1 MFTLLAIIGLFLWF
15 FFAPIYA
22 PYTLIPF
29 LVILPFLLLFLFKAR
44 KWDKAQEEKDMRW
57 AKRDALEK
65 EKARKESLI
74 SYSHDMT
81 NKEKRRKR

>member
-15 FFAPIYA
+15 FLAPLTN
-22 PYTLIPF
+22 PLLL
-29 LVILPFLLLFLFKAR
+29 LVILPFLLLFLLKAR

-74 SYSHDMT
+74 SYSHEMT
-81 NKEKRRKR
+81 NEEKRRRR

>member
-1 MFTLLAIIGLFLWF
+1 MFTLLAIIGFFLWF
-15 FFAPIYA
+15 FFATIFASPTIFFA
-22 PYTLIPF
+22 
-29 LVILPFLLLFLFKAR
+29 ILPFLLLFLFKAR

-81 NKEKRRKR
+81 NKEKRRRR